1 MPELPLTA
9 HRLAGRAA
17 HHLLAACGWL
27 TSPRTPDDYLAL
39 VDPLLGARHPAGR
52 VTAIR
57 PETADATSLVI
68 TPGRGWHGHR
78 AGQYLPV
85 GVEID
90 GVQHWRTYSLTSPP
104 GRPGGPVAITV
115 KAADSGTVSPY
126 LAHRIRRGA
135 LLRLGP
141 AQGAF
146 TLPDPLPRRMLMVTA
161 GSGITPVMGILRTLM
176 ARRATGPRPDVLLV
190 HSAPGPAD
198 VIFRTE
204 LRLAQS
210 ELSWFRLHEHHTRH
224 GPARA
229 GRLTLDHLTRLCPD
243 WRERE
248 TWACGPAALLDALED
263 HWARAGTPDRLHVER
278 FALAPV
284 PRADTSHAAADGSS
298 GGRVRFLRSGIE
310 ADADP
315 ARPLL
320 EVGEAAGAVLPYGC
334 RRGICFGCLV
344 PLARGRVR
352 DLRSGHTHDEPG
364 QLIQTCVSAAAGS
377 VALDV

>member
-1 MPELPLTA
+1 MPELPVTA
-9 HRLAGRAA
+9 HRLADRAA
-17 HHLLAACGWL
+17 HRLLAACGWL

-39 VDPLLGARHPAGR
+39 VDPLLCARRPAGR
-52 VTAIR
+52 VTEIR
-57 PETADATSLVI
+57 QETADATSLVI

-115 KAADSGTVSPY
+115 KAADGGTVSPH
-126 LAHRIRRGA
+126 LAHRIRRGT

-176 ARRATGPRPDVLLV
+176 ARSATAAHPDVLLV

-198 VIFRTE
+198 AIFRTE
-204 LRLAQS
+204 LNAAQS
-210 ELSWFRLHEHHTRH
+210 ELAWFRFHEHHTRY
-224 GPARA
+224 GAAPA
-229 GRLTLDHLTRLCPD
+229 GRLTPEHLTRLCPD

-263 HWARAGTPDRLHVER
+263 HWARAGIPDRLHVER
-278 FALAPV
+278 FTLDLVFQDDAS
-284 PRADTSHAAADGSS
+284 RAAADGA

-310 ADADP
+310 TDADP
-315 ARPLL
+315 TRPLL
-320 EVGEAAGAVLPYGC
+320 EIGEAAGAVMPYGC

-352 DLRSGHTHDEPG
+352 DLRSGQLHEDPG

-377 VALDV
+377 IALDV